1 MTSQQTA
8 LEIDKKLQTYQDK
21 ENYNSYQEE
30 LGFSKELNILRNDF
44 YYKMIEKDSSWLV
57 DFLYRPLDI
66 MSGDAYTARE
76 IDEHRTFYLV
86 IDGMGKGLSASLTAM
101 LMSAF
106 INHLIDKMKM
116 YDSFDLN
123 ILIKESLEYIQP
135 ILLEEE
141 ALSIDYI
148 LINNYFLSMEYAKFS
163 MPAMLLQ
170 SNDNEII
177 KIKSNNPPMN
187 KYKNE
192 YVTSTFNISNI
203 SKFLFYSDGLV
214 ENETCIDERPYI
226 DFIQEDFSNSFTKED
241 LRERIFEKIKVQE
254 DDLTLIFINKLP
266 SFDNAAHKKEFSSS
280 LEAVKE
286 AGEWYEK
293 LFEDLAQN
301 AEVTNQASL
310 VYTELFMN
318 AYEHGNLGIDSSSKH
333 LLIQDDKYI
342 DTLTQLSQNCNKK
355 IFVQLNKIEYAN
367 NSYMVTK
374 ISDEGKG
381 FDTQILSTIFRNGQT
396 FNGRGVFVSRKNS
409 LGIYYNSRGNSVLF
423 IHKI

>member
-1 MTSQQTA
+1 MTLQQTE
-8 LEIDKKLQTYQDK
+8 LGINKKLKKYQDK
-21 ENYNSYQEE
+21 EEYNSYQEE
-30 LGFSKELNILRNDF
+30 LGFAKELNILRNDF

-106 INHLIDKMKM
+106 INHLIDKMKTH
-116 YDSFDLN
+116 DSFDLN
-123 ILIKESLEYIQP
+123 ILIRESLEYIQP

-141 ALSIDYI
+141 ALAIDYI

-170 SNDNEII
+170 SNNNDII
-177 KIKSNNPPMN
+177 RIKSNNPPMN
-187 KYKNE
+187 KYKKE
-192 YVTSTFNISNI
+192 YVTSTYNVSNI

-214 ENETCIDERPYI
+214 ENETCINERLYG
-226 DFIQEDFSNSFTKED
+226 DFIQEDFANSFTKED
-241 LRERIFEKIKVQE
+241 LREKIFEKIKAQE

-266 SFDNAAHKKEFSSS
+266 SFDNKAHKKEFSSS
-280 LEAVKE
+280 LEAVE
-286 AGEWYEK
+286 DASEWYEK
-293 LFEDLAQN
+293 KFENLSQN
-301 AEVTNQASL
+301 SEARTQANL
-310 VYTELFMN
+310 VFTELFMN
-318 AYEHGNLGIDSSSKH
+318 AYEHGNLGIDSSSKN

-342 DTLTQLSQNCNKK
+342 DKLIELSLNCNKK
-355 IFVQLNKIEYAN
+355 IFVQLNIIEYAN
-367 NSYMVTK
+367 NNYMVTK
-374 ISDEGKG
+374 ISDEGEG

-409 LGIYYNSRGNSVLF
+409 LGIYYNSKGNSVLY